1 MISKVLVANRGEIAL
16 RVIRACQELGLST
29 VAVHST
35 ADRDAL
41 HVRFADQSVCI
52 GPPSPVD
59 SYLNI
64 PSLISAA
71 EVSGA
76 DSVHPGYGFLAESAE
91 FAEVCERSDLTFI
104 GPPADKMKMLG
115 DKVQARE
122 LMSNAGVPVLPG
134 SRVLDNE
141 KDLLAAAE
149 EVGFPLILKAAAGGG
164 GRGMK
169 IVEDPSRLVA
179 SWVTARSEANSAF
192 KDPSVYMERY
202 LPAPRHV
209 EIQVMADNHGA
220 AVALGDRECSIQ
232 RRHQKLLEE
241 APSPGLSQEM
251 REKLSA
257 LAVKAC
263 KEVGYRSAGTLE
275 FLMDLDGSCY
285 FMEMNTR
292 IQVEHTVTEM
302 VTGVDLLQEQLKVA
316 MGQPLSITQ
325 EDVRIQGHAIECRI
339 NAEDPDSFAPWP
351 GAITAL
357 HLPGGF
363 GVRVD
368 TALYSGWV
376 VPPHYDSLIAK
387 VVTHGVDR
395 LAAIQRMERV
405 LGELVVEGIRT
416 NQRLF
421 QRIVASDDFVQGRL
435 DTGFLQRLNGGGKE
449 PGQG

>member
-91 FAEVCERSDLTFI
+91 FAEVCERSGLTFI
-104 GPPADKMKMLG
+104 GPPADKMRLLG

-122 LMSNAGVPVLPG
+122 LMSRAGVPVLPG
-134 SRVLDNE
+134 SRVLDTE

-149 EVGFPLILKAAAGGG
+149 VVGYPLILKAAAGGG

-169 IVEDPSRLVA
+169 IVEDPARLR
-179 SWVTARSEANSAF
+179 SCWVTARSEAKAAF
-192 KDPSVYMERY
+192 SDPSVYMERY

-220 AVALGDRECSIQ
+220 VVALGDRECSIQ

-316 MGQPLSITQ
+316 MGEHLSITQ

-339 NAEDPDSFAPWP
+339 NAEDPDTFAPWP

-387 VVTHGVDR
+387 VVTHGKDR

-421 QRIVASDDFVQGRL
+421 QRIIASDDFVQARL
-435 DTGFLQRLNGGGKE
+435 DTGFLLRLNGPAKE
-449 PGQG
+449 PEQG